1 MSGRLAGR
9 RALITGAASG
19 IGREIAVHFR
29 REGAELVL
37 LDADG
42 PGVQAAAQQIGVIA
56 LCVNLRDPEAL
67 AAGVAQAVTALGGL
81 DTVVNAAGI
90 LIRQAFEDIDIAQ
103 WQAVFEVNLRG
114 PALICRAAL
123 PALRQS
129 QSASIVNIASLS
141 AIRPSP
147 GTSAYAASKGGLL
160 MLGKCLAE
168 EIAPIRVNTI
178 CPGIIDTPMTQGFMA
193 DAETR
198 AQIEHAN
205 VLHRTGQPV
214 DIAAAAVFLA
224 SDESSFMTGTQLVID
239 GGSAF

>member
-1 MSGRLAGR
+1 MPR
-9 RALITGAASG
+9 RASSFAAIA
-19 IGREIAVHFR
+19 IGQH
-29 REGAELVL
+29 
-37 LDADG
+37 
-42 PGVQAAAQQIGVIA
+42 
-56 LCVNLRDPEAL
+56 
-67 AAGVAQAVTALGGL
+67 
-81 DTVVNAAGI
+81 
-90 LIRQAFEDIDIAQ
+90 
-103 WQAVFEVNLRG
+103 
-114 PALICRAAL
+114 
-123 PALRQS
+123 
-129 QSASIVNIASLS
+129 VNIASLS